1 MYAESIFSIFAQ
13 QNLSHSTLSQD
24 QKKTQISKIKK
35 QNKILKMA
43 KSSYSTLVFFLKKKD
58 KKGANKRPI
67 KIKNKKQRSN
77 ACTITKKINPTW
89 VSLIFLLPQTPKTKH
104 SRIIKN
110 SGKQD

>member
-43 KSSYSTLVFFLKKKD
+43 KSSYSTLVFFLKKE
-58 KKGANKRPI
+58 R
-67 KIKNKKQRSN
+67 
-77 ACTITKKINPTW
+77 
-89 VSLIFLLPQTPKTKH
+89 
-104 SRIIKN
+104 
-110 SGKQD
+110 

>member
-43 KSSYSTLVFFLKKKD
+43 KSSYSTLVFFFKKKD

-67 KIKNKKQRSN
+67 KKKKNNDQMHAQSQKK
-77 ACTITKKINPTW
+77 
-89 VSLIFLLPQTPKTKH
+89 
-104 SRIIKN
+104 
-110 SGKQD
+110 

>member
-67 KIKNKKQRSN
+67 KKKNNDQMHAQSQKK
-77 ACTITKKINPTW
+77 
-89 VSLIFLLPQTPKTKH
+89 
-104 SRIIKN
+104 
-110 SGKQD
+110 